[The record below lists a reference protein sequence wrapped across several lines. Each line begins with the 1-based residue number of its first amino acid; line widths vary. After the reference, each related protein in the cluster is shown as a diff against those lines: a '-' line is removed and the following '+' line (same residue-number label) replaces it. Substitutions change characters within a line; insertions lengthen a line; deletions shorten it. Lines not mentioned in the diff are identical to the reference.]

1 MSKATV
7 LMRISIVRF
16 IFQNTNRHHP
26 PMFKLNFISNSRSQF
41 NKKNIIT
48 ASLITYQEAKIE
60 ADDDGV
66 GNGDGSEFDLTEV
79 AGEGLSYDIHGVG
92 GDAAEDGGA
101 HYLP

>member
-1 MSKATV
+1 
-7 LMRISIVRF
+7 
-16 IFQNTNRHHP
+16 
-26 PMFKLNFISNSRSQF
+26 MFKQNFTSHSRSQS
-41 NKKNIIT
+41 KIT
-48 ASLITYQEAKIE
+48 TSLITYQEAKIE

-92 GDAAEDGGA
+92 GDAAENGGA